1 MALPFFF
8 EAKMLTIACIRIGQ
22 GFSPDYVNVLY
33 DSVRRNL
40 PAGMEGRFVCFTDQP
55 DELDP
60 GIEIRSTDEIF
71 YYQGPTLWLK
81 LNWCVVGPLDE
92 IAQRGKILPEDVTPY
107 TGALFPRGTKIV
119 SFPLDK
125 LQAECGGWV
134 KEVWKIGGGTV
145 ASFEFFCVTDQE
157 KLAENIRSAHRRDAC
172 WLQPMDA
179 HNGTGIIVAGG
190 PSLRRELESLKLHKA
205 MGGRI
210 FALNNTPAYL
220 AQVGIRAD
228 AQILMDGQPEVVNY
242 VTKQM
247 PTQRFY
253 CSTCDPAVLDAAGG
267 ELILW
272 NALIEGILNVVPEA
286 KDPFIGGG
294 LTVGTRAIG
303 LLYMLGYRKIHIY
316 GLDSSYDG
324 ADGHAYQQGDY
335 MTLLDVTAMGKTY
348 RTSPQL
354 LKQADE
360 FQELLPEILKN
371 GVCLYVHGE
380 GLIPDIANALAS

>member
-1 MALPFFF
+1 
-8 EAKMLTIACIRIGQ
+8 MLNICCIRAGKHFGPEYPRI
-22 GFSPDYVNVLY
+22 LY
-33 DSVRRNL
+33 DMVRRNL
-40 PAGMEGRFVCFTDQP
+40 PDGMEGRFICFTDEG
-55 DELDP
+55 DDLGE
-60 GIEIRSTDEIF
+60 GIEILPLNDIF
-71 YYQGPTLWLK
+71 KVEGRTVFLK
-81 LNWCVVGPLDE
+81 LNWCITGSLDE
-92 IAQRGKILPEDVTPY
+92 IVKRGLRTSDVYPY
-107 TGALFPRGTKIV
+107 DGGPHPKGAKIV

-145 ASFEFFCVTDQE
+145 SSFEFFCVTDQE
-157 KLAENIRSAHRRDAC
+157 KLAENIRSAHRRDAR
-172 WLQPMDA
+172 WLVPADA
-179 HNGTGIIVAGG
+179 HDGTGIIVAGG
-190 PSLRRELESLKLHKA
+190 PSLRRELESLKLHKS
-205 MGGRI
+205 MGAKI

-272 NALIEGILNVVPEA
+272 NALIEGILNAVPEA

-324 ADGHAYQQGDY
+324 MDGHAYPQGDY

-360 FQELLPEILKN
+360 FQELLPEILRS